1 MDTQQTTSP
10 DTEYKTFLDLPDDQ
24 FMLALCVREENL
36 KDPARWCAEM
46 RALAKARK
54 IGPKTSAEAE
64 AMFEW
69 AGRLAIEAHGE
80 RTDE

>member
-1 MDTQQTTSP
+1 MTSSNH
-10 DTEYKTFLDLPDDQ
+10 DYKSFLDLPDEQ
-24 FMLALCVREENL
+24 FMLAICVREENL

>member
-1 MDTQQTTSP
+1 MTISNHD
-10 DTEYKTFLDLPDDQ
+10 YKSFLDLPDEQ
-24 FMLALCVREENL
+24 FMLAICVREENL

-80 RTDE
+80 RNDE

>member
-1 MDTQQTTSP
+1 MTSSNH
-10 DTEYKTFLDLPDDQ
+10 DYKSFLDLPDEQ

-46 RALAKARK
+46 KALAKARK

-64 AMFEW
+64 EMFEW

-80 RTDE
+80 RNDE

>member
-1 MDTQQTTSP
+1 MTSSNH
-10 DTEYKTFLDLPDDQ
+10 DYKSFLDLPDEQ

-80 RTDE
+80 RNDE

>member
-1 MDTQQTTSP
+1 MIGPIVNQTQAEANS
-10 DTEYKTFLDLPDDQ
+10 FLDLPDDL

-36 KDPARWCAEM
+36 KDPARWCTEM
-46 RALAKARK
+46 RALAKAKK

-64 AMFEW
+64 ALFEW

>member
-1 MDTQQTTSP
+1 MTISNHD
-10 DTEYKTFLDLPDDQ
+10 YKSFLDLPDEQ
-24 FMLALCVREENL
+24 FMLAICVREENL

-54 IGPKTSAEAE
+54 IGPKTTAEAE

-80 RTDE
+80 RADE

>member
-1 MDTQQTTSP
+1 MTSSNH
-10 DTEYKTFLDLPDDQ
+10 DYKSFLDLPDEQ
-24 FMLALCVREENL
+24 FMLAICVREENL

-64 AMFEW
+64 AIFEW

-80 RTDE
+80 RNDE

>member
-1 MDTQQTTSP
+1 MTSSNH
-10 DTEYKTFLDLPDDQ
+10 DYKSFLDLPDEQ
-24 FMLALCVREENL
+24 FMLAICVREENL

-80 RTDE
+80 RNDE

>member
-1 MDTQQTTSP
+1 MTTKIEINHELFS
-10 DTEYKTFLDLPDDQ
+10 FLDLPDDQ
-24 FMLALCVREENL
+24 FLLTLCVREENL

-54 IGPKTSAEAE
+54 IGPKTTAEAE

-80 RTDE
+80 RADE

>member
-1 MDTQQTTSP
+1 MTKRTDTDHEMPS
-10 DTEYKTFLDLPDDQ
+10 FLDLPDDQ

-36 KDPARWCAEM
+36 KDPPKWCAEM
-46 RALAKARK
+46 RAFAKARK

-80 RTDE
+80 RNDE